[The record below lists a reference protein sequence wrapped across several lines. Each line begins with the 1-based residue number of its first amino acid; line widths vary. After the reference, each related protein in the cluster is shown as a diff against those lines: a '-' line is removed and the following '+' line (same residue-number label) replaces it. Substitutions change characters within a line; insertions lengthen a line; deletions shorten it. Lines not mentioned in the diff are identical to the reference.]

1 MTLAK
6 YLGKESCRT
15 QRERTQRR
23 KKEVREV
30 ARGCG
35 GDGGG
40 GGWWKLYSCY
50 SRHSRPFIS
59 SDMRFIDCLSV
70 PWSQKEKRAGRL
82 DSSLNEAGSKLY
94 GRSVRITRKADPQL
108 EATWAVVVFGMC
120 ASLKGNN
127 PCLGQTDRNHY
138 PHTTTSLSLGACL
151 P

>member
-6 YLGKESCRT
+6 YLVKESCRT

-23 KKEVREV
+23 KKEVGEV

-35 GDGGG
+35 GDGG

-120 ASLKGNN
+120 ASLKGEQSLPWTNR
-127 PCLGQTDRNHY
+127 PQ
-138 PHTTTSLSLGACL
+138 SLSTHHD
-151 P
+151 